1 MKKFSRTGMFF
12 LAISLA
18 LFITTLQRAYSPISS
33 SFGNSELGAKSWTES
48 GQFFLGPQNLEIS
61 FSTAKQQNVSVY
73 LLDTEALEK
82 WHQTRRLTPI
92 VAIENA
98 STQVA
103 TYDIPKRD
111 LYTFLIYN
119 PNQTP
124 VNIGGNLTQIGL
136 EKDLLLATI
145 ITAIIGIVL
154 MTLQRFIKPA
164 DQNKPVSPNAQP
176 KNSQTISSV
185 G

>member
-1 MKKFSRTGMFF
+1 MLSRMGTFF
-12 LAISLA
+12 LALSLA

-33 SFGNSELGAKSWTES
+33 PFGDSGLGAKSWTES
-48 GQFFLGPQNLEIS
+48 DQFFLGSQNLEIS
-61 FSTAKQQNVSVY
+61 FSTAKQQDVSVY

-82 WHQTRRLTPI
+82 WRQTHTLTPT

-111 LYTFLIYN
+111 LYTLLIYN

-124 VNIGGNLTQIGL
+124 ANIAGNLTQIGF

-145 ITAIIGIVL
+145 IIAITGIAL
-154 MTLQRFIKPA
+154 MTLQRFKKPT

-176 KNSQTISSV
+176 KN
-185 G
+185 